1 MLKMEELR
9 DKNPFHCIITGPT
22 NCGKTR
28 YVIDQLRGSFRHV
41 FDWIVLI
48 CPTYSKNKTY
58 RGFAK
63 GDKRF
68 VVLSPDA
75 SNVEEINDLLGICED
90 FFSGKNTLIILDD
103 CAVSKDLKNRTNK
116 FINLAFSGRHAG
128 LSVWVLTQQL
138 TSIAKP
144 FRDNVACVV
153 AFHNPSQIGMKSL
166 FEEFGGDLDSQTR
179 KNLMKNLKSENYSA
193 LCFSLRNPYHCYLR
207 IPSPEENFKVSL
219 YKMSDLAE
227 MTFDENQKTNQKF
240 SISAGDVEYQKES
253 LVILASLGTTKEYL
267 GVEMSLEKIHKLPDK
282 EVEKFFNRYQKVA
295 GQKMANGLVDSAIS
309 TATKVI
315 SCFLPIDDTEEL
327 CYDLQN
333 DELVK
338 RELSNIAG
346 LLVVRGGRLVA
357 LGSALFQVVRHIKFN
372 IESESDRDAVGLS
385 PESGG
390 AAGLAVVVE
399 KQNLNETEGSDAN
412 KIEAESK

>member
-1 MLKMEELR
+1 
-9 DKNPFHCIITGPT
+9 
-22 NCGKTR
+22 
-28 YVIDQLRGSFRHV
+28 
-41 FDWIVLI
+41 
-48 CPTYSKNKTY
+48 
-58 RGFAK
+58 
-63 GDKRF
+63 
-68 VVLSPDA
+68 
-75 SNVEEINDLLGICED
+75 
-90 FFSGKNTLIILDD
+90 
-103 CAVSKDLKNRTNK
+103 
-116 FINLAFSGRHAG
+116 
-128 LSVWVLTQQL
+128 
-138 TSIAKP
+138 
-144 FRDNVACVV
+144 
-153 AFHNPSQIGMKSL
+153 
-166 FEEFGGDLDSQTR
+166 
-179 KNLMKNLKSENYSA
+179 
-193 LCFSLRNPYHCYLR
+193 
-207 IPSPEENFKVSL
+207 
-219 YKMSDLAE
+219 MSDLAE
-227 MTFDENQKTNQKF
+227 MTFDENQKTNQNF

-282 EVEKFFNRYQKVA
+282 EVEKYFNRYQKVA

-372 IESESDRDAVGLS
+372 RESDSDS
-385 PESGG
+385 E
-390 AAGLAVVVE
+390 AAIEANEPAGE
-399 KQNLNETEGSDAN
+399 NQNLFETKGSDAN

>member
-1 MLKMEELR
+1 
-9 DKNPFHCIITGPT
+9 
-22 NCGKTR
+22 
-28 YVIDQLRGSFRHV
+28 
-41 FDWIVLI
+41 
-48 CPTYSKNKTY
+48 
-58 RGFAK
+58 
-63 GDKRF
+63 
-68 VVLSPDA
+68 
-75 SNVEEINDLLGICED
+75 
-90 FFSGKNTLIILDD
+90 
-103 CAVSKDLKNRTNK
+103 
-116 FINLAFSGRHAG
+116 
-128 LSVWVLTQQL
+128 
-138 TSIAKP
+138 
-144 FRDNVACVV
+144 
-153 AFHNPSQIGMKSL
+153 
-166 FEEFGGDLDSQTR
+166 
-179 KNLMKNLKSENYSA
+179 
-193 LCFSLRNPYHCYLR
+193 
-207 IPSPEENFKVSL
+207 
-219 YKMSDLAE
+219 MSDLAE

-240 SISAGDVEYQKES
+240 AISAGDVDFQKES

-372 IESESDRDAVGLS
+372 RDSETGERQPVTAELEKAKLPVSLS
-385 PESGG
+385 LS
-390 AAGLAVVVE
+390 
-399 KQNLNETEGSDAN
+399 KN
-412 KIEAESK
+412 KILMKQKAQTQTKSKLGEKCRF

>member
-1 MLKMEELR
+1 
-9 DKNPFHCIITGPT
+9 
-22 NCGKTR
+22 
-28 YVIDQLRGSFRHV
+28 
-41 FDWIVLI
+41 
-48 CPTYSKNKTY
+48 
-58 RGFAK
+58 
-63 GDKRF
+63 
-68 VVLSPDA
+68 
-75 SNVEEINDLLGICED
+75 
-90 FFSGKNTLIILDD
+90 
-103 CAVSKDLKNRTNK
+103 
-116 FINLAFSGRHAG
+116 
-128 LSVWVLTQQL
+128 
-138 TSIAKP
+138 
-144 FRDNVACVV
+144 
-153 AFHNPSQIGMKSL
+153 
-166 FEEFGGDLDSQTR
+166 
-179 KNLMKNLKSENYSA
+179 
-193 LCFSLRNPYHCYLR
+193 
-207 IPSPEENFKVSL
+207 
-219 YKMSDLAE
+219 MSDLAE

-240 SISAGDVEYQKES
+240 SISAGDVDYQKES

-372 IESESDRDAVGLS
+372 RESENEPAGDRDAVGLS

-390 AAGLAVVVE
+390 AN
-399 KQNLNETEGSDAN
+399 KNLFETKGSDAN

>member
-1 MLKMEELR
+1 
-9 DKNPFHCIITGPT
+9 
-22 NCGKTR
+22 
-28 YVIDQLRGSFRHV
+28 
-41 FDWIVLI
+41 
-48 CPTYSKNKTY
+48 
-58 RGFAK
+58 
-63 GDKRF
+63 
-68 VVLSPDA
+68 
-75 SNVEEINDLLGICED
+75 
-90 FFSGKNTLIILDD
+90 
-103 CAVSKDLKNRTNK
+103 
-116 FINLAFSGRHAG
+116 
-128 LSVWVLTQQL
+128 
-138 TSIAKP
+138 
-144 FRDNVACVV
+144 
-153 AFHNPSQIGMKSL
+153 
-166 FEEFGGDLDSQTR
+166 
-179 KNLMKNLKSENYSA
+179 
-193 LCFSLRNPYHCYLR
+193 
-207 IPSPEENFKVSL
+207 
-219 YKMSDLAE
+219 MSDLAE

-240 SISAGDVEYQKES
+240 DISAGDVDFQKES

-372 IESESDRDAVGLS
+372 RDSETGDSGRDAVGLS
-385 PESGG
+385 PESGE
-390 AAGLAVVVE
+390 AAGDSGAGESQTAGFAFVVE
-399 KQNLNETEGSDAN
+399 KQNINETEGSDAN
-412 KIEAESK
+412 KI

>member
-1 MLKMEELR
+1 
-9 DKNPFHCIITGPT
+9 
-22 NCGKTR
+22 
-28 YVIDQLRGSFRHV
+28 
-41 FDWIVLI
+41 
-48 CPTYSKNKTY
+48 
-58 RGFAK
+58 
-63 GDKRF
+63 
-68 VVLSPDA
+68 
-75 SNVEEINDLLGICED
+75 
-90 FFSGKNTLIILDD
+90 
-103 CAVSKDLKNRTNK
+103 
-116 FINLAFSGRHAG
+116 
-128 LSVWVLTQQL
+128 
-138 TSIAKP
+138 
-144 FRDNVACVV
+144 
-153 AFHNPSQIGMKSL
+153 
-166 FEEFGGDLDSQTR
+166 
-179 KNLMKNLKSENYSA
+179 
-193 LCFSLRNPYHCYLR
+193 
-207 IPSPEENFKVSL
+207 
-219 YKMSDLAE
+219 MSDLAE

-240 SISAGDVEYQKES
+240 SISAGDVDYQKES

-346 LLVVRGGRLVA
+346 LLFVRGGRLVA

-372 IESESDRDAVGLS
+372 TESESDRDAVGLS
-385 PESGG
+385 PEYGDSDRESGG
-390 AAGLAVVVE
+390 AN
-399 KQNLNETEGSDAN
+399 QNLFETKGSDAN

>member
-1 MLKMEELR
+1 
-9 DKNPFHCIITGPT
+9 
-22 NCGKTR
+22 
-28 YVIDQLRGSFRHV
+28 
-41 FDWIVLI
+41 
-48 CPTYSKNKTY
+48 
-58 RGFAK
+58 
-63 GDKRF
+63 
-68 VVLSPDA
+68 
-75 SNVEEINDLLGICED
+75 
-90 FFSGKNTLIILDD
+90 
-103 CAVSKDLKNRTNK
+103 
-116 FINLAFSGRHAG
+116 
-128 LSVWVLTQQL
+128 
-138 TSIAKP
+138 
-144 FRDNVACVV
+144 
-153 AFHNPSQIGMKSL
+153 
-166 FEEFGGDLDSQTR
+166 
-179 KNLMKNLKSENYSA
+179 
-193 LCFSLRNPYHCYLR
+193 
-207 IPSPEENFKVSL
+207 
-219 YKMSDLAE
+219 MSDLAE

-240 SISAGDVEYQKES
+240 SISAGDVDFQKES

-357 LGSALFQVVRHIKFN
+357 LGSALFQVVRHINFN
-372 IESESDRDAVGLS
+372 TESESDR
-385 PESGG
+385 ESGE
-390 AAGLAVVVE
+390 ANEPAGE
-399 KQNLNETEGSDAN
+399 NQNLFETKGSDAN

>member
-1 MLKMEELR
+1 
-9 DKNPFHCIITGPT
+9 
-22 NCGKTR
+22 
-28 YVIDQLRGSFRHV
+28 
-41 FDWIVLI
+41 
-48 CPTYSKNKTY
+48 
-58 RGFAK
+58 
-63 GDKRF
+63 
-68 VVLSPDA
+68 
-75 SNVEEINDLLGICED
+75 
-90 FFSGKNTLIILDD
+90 
-103 CAVSKDLKNRTNK
+103 
-116 FINLAFSGRHAG
+116 
-128 LSVWVLTQQL
+128 
-138 TSIAKP
+138 
-144 FRDNVACVV
+144 
-153 AFHNPSQIGMKSL
+153 
-166 FEEFGGDLDSQTR
+166 
-179 KNLMKNLKSENYSA
+179 
-193 LCFSLRNPYHCYLR
+193 
-207 IPSPEENFKVSL
+207 
-219 YKMSDLAE
+219 MSDLAE
-227 MTFDENQKTNQKF
+227 MTFDENQKTNNNF
-240 SISAGDVEYQKES
+240 SISAGDVDYQKES

-372 IESESDRDAVGLS
+372 TESENENEPAGDRDSEAGAKHR
-385 PESGG
+385 SGG
-390 AAGLAVVVE
+390 AN
-399 KQNLNETEGSDAN
+399 QNLFETKGSDAN

>member
-1 MLKMEELR
+1 
-9 DKNPFHCIITGPT
+9 
-22 NCGKTR
+22 
-28 YVIDQLRGSFRHV
+28 
-41 FDWIVLI
+41 
-48 CPTYSKNKTY
+48 
-58 RGFAK
+58 
-63 GDKRF
+63 
-68 VVLSPDA
+68 
-75 SNVEEINDLLGICED
+75 
-90 FFSGKNTLIILDD
+90 
-103 CAVSKDLKNRTNK
+103 
-116 FINLAFSGRHAG
+116 
-128 LSVWVLTQQL
+128 
-138 TSIAKP
+138 
-144 FRDNVACVV
+144 
-153 AFHNPSQIGMKSL
+153 
-166 FEEFGGDLDSQTR
+166 
-179 KNLMKNLKSENYSA
+179 
-193 LCFSLRNPYHCYLR
+193 
-207 IPSPEENFKVSL
+207 
-219 YKMSDLAE
+219 MSDLAE

-240 SISAGDVEYQKES
+240 SISAGDVDYQKES

-338 RELSNIAG
+338 RELSYIAG

-372 IESESDRDAVGLS
+372 RDSESGDS
-385 PESGG
+385 
-390 AAGLAVVVE
+390 E

>member
-1 MLKMEELR
+1 
-9 DKNPFHCIITGPT
+9 
-22 NCGKTR
+22 
-28 YVIDQLRGSFRHV
+28 
-41 FDWIVLI
+41 
-48 CPTYSKNKTY
+48 
-58 RGFAK
+58 
-63 GDKRF
+63 
-68 VVLSPDA
+68 
-75 SNVEEINDLLGICED
+75 
-90 FFSGKNTLIILDD
+90 
-103 CAVSKDLKNRTNK
+103 
-116 FINLAFSGRHAG
+116 
-128 LSVWVLTQQL
+128 
-138 TSIAKP
+138 
-144 FRDNVACVV
+144 
-153 AFHNPSQIGMKSL
+153 
-166 FEEFGGDLDSQTR
+166 
-179 KNLMKNLKSENYSA
+179 
-193 LCFSLRNPYHCYLR
+193 
-207 IPSPEENFKVSL
+207 
-219 YKMSDLAE
+219 MSDLAE
-227 MTFDENQKTNQKF
+227 MTFDENQKTNQNF

-315 SCFLPIDDTEEL
+315 SCFLPIEDTEEL

-372 IESESDRDAVGLS
+372 RKSESDRDEVGLS
-385 PESGG
+385 PESGET
-390 AAGLAVVVE
+390 AGLAVVVE
-399 KQNLNETEGSDAN
+399 NQNLFETKGSDAN

>member
-1 MLKMEELR
+1 
-9 DKNPFHCIITGPT
+9 
-22 NCGKTR
+22 
-28 YVIDQLRGSFRHV
+28 
-41 FDWIVLI
+41 
-48 CPTYSKNKTY
+48 
-58 RGFAK
+58 
-63 GDKRF
+63 
-68 VVLSPDA
+68 
-75 SNVEEINDLLGICED
+75 
-90 FFSGKNTLIILDD
+90 
-103 CAVSKDLKNRTNK
+103 
-116 FINLAFSGRHAG
+116 
-128 LSVWVLTQQL
+128 
-138 TSIAKP
+138 
-144 FRDNVACVV
+144 
-153 AFHNPSQIGMKSL
+153 
-166 FEEFGGDLDSQTR
+166 
-179 KNLMKNLKSENYSA
+179 
-193 LCFSLRNPYHCYLR
+193 
-207 IPSPEENFKVSL
+207 
-219 YKMSDLAE
+219 MSDLAE
-227 MTFDENQKTNQKF
+227 MTFDENEKTNPNF
-240 SISAGDVEYQKES
+240 SISAGDVDYQKES

-372 IESESDRDAVGLS
+372 TESENENEPAGDRDSEAGAKHR
-385 PESGG
+385 SGG
-390 AAGLAVVVE
+390 AN
-399 KQNLNETEGSDAN
+399 KNLFETKGSDAN

>member
-1 MLKMEELR
+1 
-9 DKNPFHCIITGPT
+9 
-22 NCGKTR
+22 
-28 YVIDQLRGSFRHV
+28 
-41 FDWIVLI
+41 
-48 CPTYSKNKTY
+48 
-58 RGFAK
+58 
-63 GDKRF
+63 
-68 VVLSPDA
+68 
-75 SNVEEINDLLGICED
+75 
-90 FFSGKNTLIILDD
+90 
-103 CAVSKDLKNRTNK
+103 
-116 FINLAFSGRHAG
+116 
-128 LSVWVLTQQL
+128 
-138 TSIAKP
+138 
-144 FRDNVACVV
+144 
-153 AFHNPSQIGMKSL
+153 
-166 FEEFGGDLDSQTR
+166 
-179 KNLMKNLKSENYSA
+179 
-193 LCFSLRNPYHCYLR
+193 
-207 IPSPEENFKVSL
+207 
-219 YKMSDLAE
+219 MSDLAE

-240 SISAGDVEYQKES
+240 SISARVVEYQKES

-372 IESESDRDAVGLS
+372 RDSDSDSDSDSDR
-385 PESGG
+385 ESGET
-390 AAGLAVVVE
+390 AGFAVVVE

-412 KIEAESK
+412 KI

>member
-1 MLKMEELR
+1 
-9 DKNPFHCIITGPT
+9 
-22 NCGKTR
+22 
-28 YVIDQLRGSFRHV
+28 
-41 FDWIVLI
+41 
-48 CPTYSKNKTY
+48 
-58 RGFAK
+58 
-63 GDKRF
+63 
-68 VVLSPDA
+68 
-75 SNVEEINDLLGICED
+75 
-90 FFSGKNTLIILDD
+90 
-103 CAVSKDLKNRTNK
+103 
-116 FINLAFSGRHAG
+116 
-128 LSVWVLTQQL
+128 
-138 TSIAKP
+138 
-144 FRDNVACVV
+144 
-153 AFHNPSQIGMKSL
+153 
-166 FEEFGGDLDSQTR
+166 
-179 KNLMKNLKSENYSA
+179 
-193 LCFSLRNPYHCYLR
+193 
-207 IPSPEENFKVSL
+207 
-219 YKMSDLAE
+219 MSDLAE
-227 MTFDENQKTNQKF
+227 MTFDENQKTNPNF

-372 IESESDRDAVGLS
+372 IESESGRDAVGLS
-385 PESGG
+385 PESGDS
-390 AAGLAVVVE
+390 E
-399 KQNLNETEGSDAN
+399 NQNLFETKGSDAN

>member
-1 MLKMEELR
+1 
-9 DKNPFHCIITGPT
+9 
-22 NCGKTR
+22 
-28 YVIDQLRGSFRHV
+28 
-41 FDWIVLI
+41 
-48 CPTYSKNKTY
+48 
-58 RGFAK
+58 
-63 GDKRF
+63 
-68 VVLSPDA
+68 
-75 SNVEEINDLLGICED
+75 
-90 FFSGKNTLIILDD
+90 
-103 CAVSKDLKNRTNK
+103 
-116 FINLAFSGRHAG
+116 
-128 LSVWVLTQQL
+128 
-138 TSIAKP
+138 
-144 FRDNVACVV
+144 
-153 AFHNPSQIGMKSL
+153 
-166 FEEFGGDLDSQTR
+166 
-179 KNLMKNLKSENYSA
+179 
-193 LCFSLRNPYHCYLR
+193 
-207 IPSPEENFKVSL
+207 
-219 YKMSDLAE
+219 MSDLAE
-227 MTFDENQKTNQKF
+227 MTFDENQKTNQNF
-240 SISAGDVEYQKES
+240 PISAGDVEYQKES

-372 IESESDRDAVGLS
+372 RESENDR
-385 PESGG
+385 ESGDSEAG
-390 AAGLAVVVE
+390 AKLRANEPAGE
-399 KQNLNETEGSDAN
+399 NQNLFETKGSDAN

>member
-1 MLKMEELR
+1 
-9 DKNPFHCIITGPT
+9 
-22 NCGKTR
+22 
-28 YVIDQLRGSFRHV
+28 
-41 FDWIVLI
+41 
-48 CPTYSKNKTY
+48 
-58 RGFAK
+58 
-63 GDKRF
+63 
-68 VVLSPDA
+68 
-75 SNVEEINDLLGICED
+75 
-90 FFSGKNTLIILDD
+90 
-103 CAVSKDLKNRTNK
+103 
-116 FINLAFSGRHAG
+116 
-128 LSVWVLTQQL
+128 
-138 TSIAKP
+138 
-144 FRDNVACVV
+144 
-153 AFHNPSQIGMKSL
+153 
-166 FEEFGGDLDSQTR
+166 
-179 KNLMKNLKSENYSA
+179 
-193 LCFSLRNPYHCYLR
+193 
-207 IPSPEENFKVSL
+207 
-219 YKMSDLAE
+219 MSDLAE

-253 LVILASLGTTKEYL
+253 LVILASLGTTKEYM

-357 LGSALFQVVRHIKFN
+357 LGSALFQVVRHMKFN
-372 IESESDRDAVGLS
+372 KESESDRDAVGLS
-385 PESGG
+385 PESGDS
-390 AAGLAVVVE
+390 E
-399 KQNLNETEGSDAN
+399 NQNLFETKGSDAN

>member
-1 MLKMEELR
+1 
-9 DKNPFHCIITGPT
+9 
-22 NCGKTR
+22 
-28 YVIDQLRGSFRHV
+28 
-41 FDWIVLI
+41 
-48 CPTYSKNKTY
+48 
-58 RGFAK
+58 
-63 GDKRF
+63 
-68 VVLSPDA
+68 
-75 SNVEEINDLLGICED
+75 
-90 FFSGKNTLIILDD
+90 
-103 CAVSKDLKNRTNK
+103 
-116 FINLAFSGRHAG
+116 
-128 LSVWVLTQQL
+128 
-138 TSIAKP
+138 
-144 FRDNVACVV
+144 
-153 AFHNPSQIGMKSL
+153 
-166 FEEFGGDLDSQTR
+166 
-179 KNLMKNLKSENYSA
+179 
-193 LCFSLRNPYHCYLR
+193 
-207 IPSPEENFKVSL
+207 
-219 YKMSDLAE
+219 MSDLAE

-240 SISAGDVEYQKES
+240 SISAGDVDFQKES

-372 IESESDRDAVGLS
+372 RESESERDAVGLS
-385 PESGG
+385 PESGE
-390 AAGLAVVVE
+390 ANEPAGE
-399 KQNLNETEGSDAN
+399 NQNLFETKGSDAN

>member
-1 MLKMEELR
+1 
-9 DKNPFHCIITGPT
+9 
-22 NCGKTR
+22 
-28 YVIDQLRGSFRHV
+28 
-41 FDWIVLI
+41 
-48 CPTYSKNKTY
+48 
-58 RGFAK
+58 
-63 GDKRF
+63 
-68 VVLSPDA
+68 
-75 SNVEEINDLLGICED
+75 
-90 FFSGKNTLIILDD
+90 
-103 CAVSKDLKNRTNK
+103 
-116 FINLAFSGRHAG
+116 
-128 LSVWVLTQQL
+128 
-138 TSIAKP
+138 
-144 FRDNVACVV
+144 
-153 AFHNPSQIGMKSL
+153 
-166 FEEFGGDLDSQTR
+166 
-179 KNLMKNLKSENYSA
+179 
-193 LCFSLRNPYHCYLR
+193 
-207 IPSPEENFKVSL
+207 
-219 YKMSDLAE
+219 MSDLAE
-227 MTFDENQKTNQKF
+227 MTFDENEKTNQKF
-240 SISAGDVEYQKES
+240 SISAGDVDYQKES

-372 IESESDRDAVGLS
+372 TESENDR
-385 PESGG
+385 ESGEANEPAGDREYGG
-390 AAGLAVVVE
+390 AN
-399 KQNLNETEGSDAN
+399 KNLFETKGSDAN

>member
-1 MLKMEELR
+1 
-9 DKNPFHCIITGPT
+9 
-22 NCGKTR
+22 
-28 YVIDQLRGSFRHV
+28 
-41 FDWIVLI
+41 
-48 CPTYSKNKTY
+48 
-58 RGFAK
+58 
-63 GDKRF
+63 
-68 VVLSPDA
+68 
-75 SNVEEINDLLGICED
+75 
-90 FFSGKNTLIILDD
+90 
-103 CAVSKDLKNRTNK
+103 
-116 FINLAFSGRHAG
+116 
-128 LSVWVLTQQL
+128 
-138 TSIAKP
+138 
-144 FRDNVACVV
+144 
-153 AFHNPSQIGMKSL
+153 
-166 FEEFGGDLDSQTR
+166 
-179 KNLMKNLKSENYSA
+179 
-193 LCFSLRNPYHCYLR
+193 
-207 IPSPEENFKVSL
+207 
-219 YKMSDLAE
+219 MSDLAK

-240 SISAGDVEYQKES
+240 AISAGYVDFQKES

-372 IESESDRDAVGLS
+372 TESESDSDS
-385 PESGG
+385 ESGET
-390 AAGLAVVVE
+390 AGLAVVVE
-399 KQNLNETEGSDAN
+399 NQNLFETKGSDAN